1 MKCSLYYI
9 SLLIMKLKRL
19 YYFIVIVF
27 ILSIFFSIK
36 LLDFDIKDNMDIV
49 YTNKVLKSV
58 ENNWGNLKEEDYKNN
73 KIQFTVIDNEE
84 NVILQT
90 QDYISKSVHD
100 SILNKDVMLNIEV
113 NDEVVGKILF
123 FNETNDKIMKVKS
136 RLLVYLICFMSVLF
150 IVCIVYLFYLNK
162 VIIQPFNKL
171 QKFAYH
177 VAKGNFEDT
186 LEMDKNNIF
195 GAFTESFDIMREEL
209 LISKEKL
216 YKSECSKKELV
227 ASLSHDIKTPIATI
241 KSISE
246 LMLLKE
252 REEKEMKQLQ
262 AINSKADM
270 INLLVSDLFSS
281 TLADLDELEVVAE
294 ELDSSVISKIIKNNN
309 YYDYIFIK
317 DIPECIILAQEIR
330 LEQVID
336 NIISNSNKYAGTNID
351 VKADIVG
358 QYLEIE
364 FKDYGQGIDS
374 EELPLVFNK
383 FYRGKNSKNKNG
395 SGLGLY
401 IAKSFMENMDG
412 DIKCF
417 NVEDGFVM
425 KIILKLA

>member
-1 MKCSLYYI
+1 
-9 SLLIMKLKRL
+9 MKLKRL
-19 YYFIVIVF
+19 YCFIVIVF

-58 ENNWGNLKEEDYKNN
+58 ENNWGNLKEENYKNN

-84 NVILQT
+84 NVVIQT
-90 QDYISKSVHD
+90 KDYTSKSVHD
-100 SILNKDVMLNIEV
+100 SILNKDVMLNVEV

-123 FNETNDKIMKVKS
+123 YNEANDKIMKVKNN
-136 RLLVYLICFMSVLF
+136 LLVFLICFMSVLF
-150 IVCIVYLFYLNK
+150 IVCLVYLLYLNK

-171 QKFAYH
+171 QKFAYN

-186 LEMDKNNIF
+186 LEMDKNNLF

-209 LISKEKL
+209 LRSKEKL

-227 ASLSHDIKTPIATI
+227 ASLSHDIKTPVATI

-252 REEKEMKQLQ
+252 REEKEMRQLQ
-262 AINSKADM
+262 VINSKADM

-281 TLADLDELEVVAE
+281 TLADLDELEVIVD

-309 YYDYIFIK
+309 YHDHIYAE
-317 DIPECIILAQEIR
+317 DIPECIILAHEIR

-364 FKDYGQGIDS
+364 FKDYGQGIDK
-374 EELPLVFNK
+374 EEIPLVFNK

-401 IAKSFMENMDG
+401 IAKCFMENMDG